1 MTTSSKS
8 LSASPADSTGESS
21 SPRAGSGRVRWLW
34 KKPSTLLSALFILLL
49 TSVAVLA
56 PVISPYSPDAQNL
69 MDRLSAPSPKHWLG
83 TDEYGRDALSRLIF
97 GARVS
102 LLAAV
107 QAVSITLIIGLPL
120 GIIAGYVG
128 GWFDTVMN
136 RIMDILMS
144 VPSLVLALTIVAVLG
159 PGITEAMLA
168 IGIVL
173 TPRTFRVARA
183 STLEVRN
190 DTYIEAARAVGAST
204 GRIIVRNILPNVTPP
219 IILVSAVSFGT
230 AVAAEAS
237 LSFLGLGVRPPTASW
252 GSMLDNAASTMG
264 IAPLHVWPPGI
275 AIFLTV
281 LAFTYLGE
289 GMREAFIRTR
299 SNGAKS

>member
-1 MTTSSKS
+1 MTNPAKLMPTSAADP
-8 LSASPADSTGESS
+8 ASEETA
-21 SPRAGSGRVRWLW
+21 PRVQPGGLRWLW
-34 KKPSTLLSALFILLL
+34 KKPATLLSALFVLLL
-49 TSVAVLA
+49 IAVAALA
-56 PVISPYSPDAQNL
+56 PVISPYAPDTQNL
-69 MDRLSAPSPKHWLG
+69 MERLAPPSSKHWLG

-107 QAVSITLIIGLPL
+107 QAVSITLVLGLPL

-136 RIMDILMS
+136 RVMDILMS

-190 DTYIEAARAVGAST
+190 DTYIEAARAVGASR

-219 IILVSAVSFGT
+219 IILVSAVSLGT

-289 GMREAFIRTR
+289 GMRAALIRTR

>member
-1 MTTSSKS
+1 MTDPVRVMPVSPKETVQEIRPARAKS
-8 LSASPADSTGESS
+8 G
-21 SPRAGSGRVRWLW
+21 GVRWLW
-34 KKPSTLLSALFILLL
+34 KKPATLMSALFILLL
-49 TSVAVLA
+49 ICVAALA
-56 PVISPYSPDAQNL
+56 PVISPYEPDAQNL
-69 MDRLSAPSPKHWLG
+69 VDRLAPPSPEHWLG

-102 LLAAV
+102 LVAAL
-107 QAVSITLIIGLPL
+107 QAVSITLILGLPA

-136 RIMDILMS
+136 RIMDVLMS

-168 IGIVL
+168 VGIVL

-204 GRIIVRNILPNVTPP
+204 GRIIVRNVLPNVTPP
-219 IILVSAVSFGT
+219 IILVSAVSLGT
-230 AVAAEAS
+230 AVSAEAS

-289 GMREAFIRTR
+289 GMRAALIRTR
-299 SNGAKS
+299 SNGVES

>member
-1 MTTSSKS
+1 MTDPVEVTQDYPKDT
-8 LSASPADSTGESS
+8 AQAVRPV
-21 SPRAGSGRVRWLW
+21 RAAVGRIRWLW
-34 KKPSTLLSALFILLL
+34 KKPATLMSSLFILLL
-49 TSVAVLA
+49 ISVAVMA
-56 PVISPYSPDAQNL
+56 PVISPYDPDAQNL
-69 MDRLSAPSPKHWLG
+69 MDRFAAPSPEHWLG

-107 QAVSITLIIGLPL
+107 QAVSITLVIGLPL
-120 GIIAGYVG
+120 GIIAGYAG

-136 RIMDILMS
+136 RIMDVLMS

-168 IGIVL
+168 VGIVL

-204 GRIIVRNILPNVTPP
+204 GRIIVRNVLPNVTPP

-230 AVAAEAS
+230 AVSAEAS
-237 LSFLGLGVRPPTASW
+237 LSFLGLGVRPPAASW

-289 GMREAFIRTR
+289 GMRAALIRTR
-299 SNGAKS
+299 SNGAES